1 MSFGEGIDL
10 QIKCDI
16 RLVPEKELETGSL
29 RWVEEM
35 YVAEVPFGINIMV
48 STLFGRENRSQVVLN
63 TRLGEEIKELWS
75 VRKVRDR
82 LLLTGQIFKK
92 LTQHTVIAQL

>member
-35 YVAEVPFGINIMV
+35 YVAEVLFGSNV
-48 STLFGRENRSQVVLN
+48 VGNTLFGRENRRQVVLN
-63 TRLGEEIKELWS
+63 TKLGEEIKERWS
-75 VRKVRDR
+75 VRKVCDR
-82 LLLTGQIFKK
+82 LLLMGQ
-92 LTQHTVIAQL
+92 VS